1 MTLTELLES
10 LDNASKIVVTVNDS
24 DDTELVTFFA
34 GGYTQILG
42 SLLEREIDKL
52 SIKSNTA
59 IVVKLAA
66 NE

>member
-10 LDNASKIVVTVNDS
+10 LENASKIVVTVNDS

-34 GGYTQILG
+34 GGYEQILG